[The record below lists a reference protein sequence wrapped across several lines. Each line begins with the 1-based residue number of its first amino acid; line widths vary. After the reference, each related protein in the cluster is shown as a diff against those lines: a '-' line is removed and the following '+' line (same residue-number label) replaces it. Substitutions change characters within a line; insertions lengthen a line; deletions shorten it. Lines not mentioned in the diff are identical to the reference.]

1 MPKSFMD
8 LIHEAKTRIKE
19 IDVPAAA
26 GAIASGSVSIVDV
39 REPDEF
45 RQGHLEGAFN
55 IPRGVA
61 EMGIPQ
67 MIPDPRTR
75 IICYCAGGNRSALV
89 ADNLKMMGYENIESM
104 IGGFQAWA
112 RSGGKVVR

>member
-8 LIHEAKTRIKE
+8 LVTEAKRRVKE
-19 IDVPAAA
+19 IDTSAA
-26 GAIASGSVSIVDV
+26 GAAIAQGAVVVDV

-45 RQGHLEGAFN
+45 RQGHVEGALN

-67 MIPDPRTR
+67 MVPDPRTR
-75 IICYCAGGNRSALV
+75 IVCYCAGGNRSAMV
-89 ADNLKMMGYENIESM
+89 ADNLRQMGYENIESM
-104 IGGFQAWA
+104 IGGFQAWV
-112 RSGGKVVR
+112 RSGGKIAR

>member
-1 MPKSFMD
+1 MPKTFMD
-8 LIHEAKTRIKE
+8 LVAESKTRIKE
-19 IDVPAAA
+19 IDAAA
-26 GAIASGSVSIVDV
+26 AAQAIQAGGVSVVDV

-45 RQGHLEGAFN
+45 RQGHAEGAFN

-89 ADNLKMMGYENIESM
+89 ADNLRQMGYENIESM
-104 IGGFQAWA
+104 IGGFQAWV